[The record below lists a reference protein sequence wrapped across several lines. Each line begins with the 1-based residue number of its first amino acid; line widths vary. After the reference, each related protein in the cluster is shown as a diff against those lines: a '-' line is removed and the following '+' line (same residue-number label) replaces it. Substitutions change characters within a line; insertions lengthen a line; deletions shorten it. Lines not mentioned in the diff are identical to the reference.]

1 MSLKLEKSSSS
12 FSPDQ
17 DNQIHSDFKMWGNSG
32 QKKETKIKIDFFLPI
47 RQYDDKSEGLRL
59 DQNISTL
66 VATHI

>member
-17 DNQIHSDFKMWGNSG
+17 DNQIHSDFKIWGNSG
-32 QKKETKIKIDFFLPI
+32 QKKTYIEFFLPI

-66 VATHI
+66 VAAHI